1 MGNFEIKADKTEYV
15 ILHEMRSL
23 SALITRR
30 QEWLNKPENKLKG
43 TYKAVLKDT
52 NEMQEE
58 LAELREE
65 LAKVHV

>member
-1 MGNFEIKADKTEYV
+1 MKEFEVKNEKTEYV

-58 LAELREE
+58 LAELRAD
-65 LAKVHV
+65 LAKVQV